1 MDGIPASSGGGRPHA
16 ASSVNL
22 DLARTMEKKK
32 TTHFGFQEVPA
43 GEKAGKVAEV
53 FHSVAR
59 RYDLMNDLMSLGIH
73 RLWKRYALLL
83 AGARPGQRVLDLAG
97 GTGDLV
103 VHFASQVRTSG
114 EVVLCDINASM
125 LEQGRERLVDEGVVG
140 NVFYVQGNAESL
152 PFPDNRF
159 DAVTMAFGLRNVTDK
174 DRALRAI
181 HRVLR
186 PGGRVIVLEF
196 SRPHRW
202 IEPVYDFYSFKVLPV
217 LGRLVAGD
225 ADSYRYLAESIRM
238 HPEQETLKAM
248 MEAAG
253 LERCEYF
260 DLSGGI
266 VAVHRGYKL

>member
-1 MDGIPASSGGGRPHA
+1 
-16 ASSVNL
+16 
-22 DLARTMEKKK
+22 MEKDK

-43 GEKAGKVAEV
+43 GEKAGRVAGV
-53 FHSVAR
+53 FDSVAR
-59 RYDLMNDLMSLGIH
+59 SYDLMNDLMSLGIH

-103 VHFASQVRTSG
+103 ARFAPRVGSG
-114 EVVLCDINASM
+114 GEIVLCDINARM
-125 LEQGRERLVDEGVVG
+125 LERGRQRLVDEGIAG
-140 NVFYVQGNAESL
+140 NVLYVQGNAEQL
-152 PFPDNRF
+152 PFADEHF
-159 DAVTMAFGLRNVTDK
+159 DVVTMAFGLRNVTDK

-186 PGGRVIVLEF
+186 PGGRVVVLEF

-202 IEPVYDFYSFKVLPV
+202 VEPAYDFYSFKVLPL
-217 LGRLVAGD
+217 LGRLVARD

-238 HPEQETLKAM
+238 HPDQETLKAM

-266 VAVHRGYKL
+266 VAVHRGYRL